1 MGQRRTEV
9 VEEGKGNV
17 GGDREEQRGRK
28 KGAKKKGKEGEKNQF
43 CPIQLNFKLCH
54 GILVSLLLV

>member
-9 VEEGKGNV
+9 GGEGKGNV

-28 KGAKKKGKEGEKNQF
+28 KGAKRKEKEKKISFVPFNL
-43 CPIQLNFKLCH
+43 ILNYVM
-54 GILVSLLLV
+54 VS